1 MKERRKR
8 CFEKNSVLLFFV
20 SFRSDQFRLSLLLLL
35 FILLQQACEKYKI
48 LSKNNIFFSRVFF
61 IINQIKKEREQK
73 HLKRERERESAQQMR
88 GKGGRALPLAI
99 SKGCLS
105 SSSFEEE

>member
-1 MKERRKR
+1 VFCIITQIIKRKR
-8 CFEKNSVLLFFV
+8 TKTP
-20 SFRSDQFRLSLLLLL
+20 
-35 FILLQQACEKYKI
+35 
-48 LSKNNIFFSRVFF
+48 
-61 IINQIKKEREQK
+61 KE
-73 HLKRERERESAQQMR
+73 REREREREQQMR

>member
-1 MKERRKR
+1 VCFLSSNKYTTNHSNQKRKR
-8 CFEKNSVLLFFV
+8 TKTP
-20 SFRSDQFRLSLLLLL
+20 
-35 FILLQQACEKYKI
+35 K
-48 LSKNNIFFSRVFF
+48 
-61 IINQIKKEREQK
+61 RE
-73 HLKRERERESAQQMR
+73 RERERESAQQMR

>member
-1 MKERRKR
+1 MKERMKR

-20 SFRSDQFRLSLLLLL
+20 SFRQKNLTNFVCL
-35 FILLQQACEKYKI
+35 FFFCFLFFCNKKT
-48 LSKNNIFFSRVFF
+48 NIFFSRVFLSSSTPQ
-61 IINQIKKEREQK
+61 ITQIKKEREQK